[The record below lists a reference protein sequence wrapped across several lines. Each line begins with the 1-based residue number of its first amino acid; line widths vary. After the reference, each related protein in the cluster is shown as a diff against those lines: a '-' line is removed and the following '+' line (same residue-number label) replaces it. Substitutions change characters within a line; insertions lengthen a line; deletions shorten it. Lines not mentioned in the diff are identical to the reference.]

1 MRREDGMPPP
11 SYAQQMPAR
20 GSSQRGCVSPKPRA
34 DARAGS
40 AARREDGMPP
50 LLCVTNACEEKLAA
64 QLRIPKPHCGENRMP
79 PPCNALYADCRCE

>member
-1 MRREDGMPPP
+1 
-11 SYAQQMPAR
+11 
-20 GSSQRGCVSPKPRA
+20 
-34 DARAGS
+34 
-40 AARREDGMPP
+40 MPP

>member
-1 MRREDGMPPP
+1 MPPP
-11 SYAQQMPAR
+11 LCVANACEGKLAAR
-20 GSSQRGCVSPKPRA
+20 LYLWKPRA
-34 DARAGS
+34 DAQTGL
-40 AARREDGMPP
+40 RREDGMPP